1 MKTPWYFQTWLLCIL
16 FAAWPAYGIPPLV
29 GIVLLIFSM
38 RASKNARLQFQELS
52 SKFQELDGKFVHSQR
67 LLEEVGAMDM
77 FSKQER
83 IRGLE
88 SEVAT
93 LGNKRIAAAAQL
105 EAELKNAA
113 SKVAAEAA
121 KLEALKKE
129 LIVTDEEILLQ
140 SYGLYSPKFEFMAA
154 EEYRAALEK
163 IRMRQKELI
172 KDDSAAAEKTNW
184 TVNGS
189 AAQGKKMVKDMHK
202 LLMRAFNSEC
212 DELVSKIK
220 YNNFEASLTRISKSC
235 EAISKLGKMMN
246 VSISPPYY
254 DSKVDELR
262 LALEYQQKKQQEKE
276 EQRAAREQMR
286 EDAKVQKEIEEQR
299 RKIEKEQNHYQNALL
314 KIENQLE
321 KATEQERAE
330 LLGKKKEIE
339 EVLAGVDKALKDVD
353 YRQANQRAGYV
364 YIISNI
370 GAFGENVY
378 KIGMTRRLN
387 PEERVDEL
395 GDASVPFDFDVHAMI
410 FCENAP
416 ALEAALHRAF
426 ENNKL
431 NWVNTRREFFNVTL
445 DEIKKVVKANYDK
458 TAEFIELAE
467 AEQFRT
473 SQRLRQQLVNSIK
486 PL

>member
-16 FAAWPAYGIPPLV
+16 FAAWPAYGIPLLV
-29 GIVLLIFSM
+29 GIVLLIFANKS
-38 RASKNARLQFQELS
+38 SKNAGLQLQELNKKLQES
-52 SKFQELDGKFVHSQR
+52 NSKCQELNGKFVHSQK
-67 LLEEVGAMDM
+67 LLEEMGAMDM
-77 FSKQER
+77 LSKEER
-83 IRGLE
+83 IRVLT
-88 SEVAT
+88 SEVAA
-93 LGNKRIAAAAQL
+93 LENKHAT
-105 EAELKNAA
+105 E
-113 SKVAAEAA
+113 SA
-121 KLEALKKE
+121 KLDALKKE
-129 LIVTDEEILLQ
+129 LVVTDEEILLQ
-140 SYGLYSPKFEFMAA
+140 SYGLYSPKFEFATA
-154 EEYRAALEK
+154 EKYRAALEK
-163 IRMRQKELI
+163 IRMRQKDLI
-172 KDDSAAAEKTNW
+172 KRDSAASGNMGW
-184 TVNGS
+184 TVNGN
-189 AAQGKKMVKDMHK
+189 AAQGKKMVKDMQK
-202 LLMRAFNSEC
+202 LLLRAFNSEC

-235 EAISKLGKMMN
+235 EAISKLGKIMD

-276 EQRAAREQMR
+276 EQKAAREQMR
-286 EDAKVQKEIEEQR
+286 EDAKVQREIEEQR

-339 EVLAGVDKALKDVD
+339 GVLAGVDKALKDVD